1 MEKQTAEQIAAKAAE
16 KAEKALVKRKAEIEK
31 NYEHAIVETLTFD
44 EAAGNGGKY
53 KLQIECLLCGDT
65 SRWVYT
71 SDLFQ
76 VKHCTKCSEAAAKQK
91 KADKREEIKAARAL
105 IKANKTEVVPA

>member
-44 EAAGNGGKY
+44 ENAGNGGKY
-53 KLQIECLLCGDT
+53 KVQIRCTECQNEE
-65 SRWVYT
+65 RWVYT

-76 VKHCTKCSEAAAKQK
+76 VSTCTACSALKAKQK

>member
-1 MEKQTAEQIAAKAAE
+1 MEKQTAEQIAAKATE
-16 KAEKALVKRKAEIEK
+16 KAEKAMTKRRTDLAKHK
-31 NYEHAIVETLTFD
+31 HAIVETLTFD
-44 EAAGNGGKY
+44 ENAGNGGKY
-53 KLQIECLLCGDT
+53 KVQIRCTECQNEE
-65 SRWVYT
+65 RWVYT

-76 VKHCTKCSEAAAKQK
+76 VSTCTACSALKAKQK